1 VAINSLALNPKY
13 IAPSAW
19 WQHVPL
25 AYWLISE
32 LKPGKVVELGTH
44 YGVSLFAFC
53 EAAEA
58 LSPDSFVFAIDTWE
72 GDKHAGSYTQ
82 DVFLRVSEHWE
93 RYHRRRARLVRSTF
107 DEAATYFESCSIDML
122 HIDGLHTYEA
132 VRNDFYT
139 WLPLLKDD
147 CIVLFHDINV
157 REREFGVWMFWQELK
172 QLPDYTTLETLNG
185 HGLGILIRGQKYQYI
200 QEEMTSMLGILTSK
214 GELLEKLAELT
225 PGGNFGKSS
234 LEIQAEQARAE
245 TQQARAET
253 QQARAET
260 QQARAEAEHA
270 RAETEKARAE
280 TQQAR
285 EQTEE
290 ASSTLRN
297 IENSRIWK
305 LSKPVRVAIDTSKR
319 CIRF

>member
-1 VAINSLALNPKY
+1 
-13 IAPSAW
+13 
-19 WQHVPL
+19 
-25 AYWLISE
+25 
-32 LKPGKVVELGTH
+32 
-44 YGVSLFAFC
+44 
-53 EAAEA
+53 
-58 LSPDSFVFAIDTWE
+58 
-72 GDKHAGSYTQ
+72 
-82 DVFLRVSEHWE
+82 
-93 RYHRRRARLVRSTF
+93 
-107 DEAATYFESCSIDML
+107 ML

-132 VRNDFYT
+132 VKNDFYT

-172 QLPDYTTLETLNG
+172 ELPDYTTVETLNG
-185 HGLGILIRGQKYQYI
+185 HGLGILIRGQKYQHI

-225 PGGNFGKSS
+225 PGGSFGKSS
-234 LEIQAEQARAE
+234 LEIQAEHARAE
-245 TQQARAET
+245 TQHAKAET

-260 QQARAEAEHA
+260 QQARAEAEH
-270 RAETEKARAE
+270 ARAE